1 MKRVVVVGAGIGGLS
16 SAALL
21 AKAGLDVTVLEAHNE
36 PGGCA
41 STFYHHGYR
50 FDAGATLSAGF
61 YLGGPMD
68 LLAQAIGVEKWP
80 TEPTDTAMVVHLPD
94 GWKVFRLT
102 GQQRWEERL
111 SAFGTRSEKFW
122 RWQEQTADALWDLA
136 LRGIPWP
143 PQSFQDWTQFIPKA
157 FDELRSDLPARH
169 LPQFILDAFR
179 PISHHLQD
187 APERLRL
194 FIDGQLLISAQ
205 TTSPYANALYATAA
219 LDLPRRGAVHLKGGM
234 IAIAEAIVEA
244 LCKSGGQIHYQQQAT
259 NIRFEKDHPTGVETK
274 GNGTF
279 PADLVILNLPPWN
292 IAPLTQNL
300 LPNRMRGLPQRL
312 KDGWGAFMVYVG
324 VDASLIPE
332 DLPLHHQ
339 VIVKEPLGEGNSLF
353 LSLNPPWDSSRA
365 PNGRRALTI
374 STHTALEPW
383 WNLHQK
389 DKAAYEARKQAYLER
404 VLDSS
409 ERVLPGLR
417 EASHL
422 LLPGTPLT
430 FQRFTRRKWGWVGGF
445 PQTHLF
451 RNWGPRLS
459 PDLWMVGDSIFPG
472 QSTAAVAL
480 GGMRVARSILRT
492 LNLQTYPTEVTAV
505 ASPTQD

>member
-1 MKRVVVVGAGIGGLS
+1 
-16 SAALL
+16 
-21 AKAGLDVTVLEAHNE
+21 
-36 PGGCA
+36 
-41 STFYHHGYR
+41 
-50 FDAGATLSAGF
+50 
-61 YLGGPMD
+61 
-68 LLAQAIGVEKWP
+68 
-80 TEPTDTAMVVHLPD
+80 
-94 GWKVFRLT
+94 
-102 GQQRWEERL
+102 L

-143 PQSFQDWTQFIPKA
+143 PQNFQDWTQFIPKA

-279 PADLVILNLPPWN
+279 PADLVILNIPPWN

-300 LPNRMRGLPQRL
+300 LPNRMRGLPQRP

-451 RNWGPRLS
+451 RNWDPRLS

>member
-122 RWQEQTADALWDLA
+122 RWQERTADALWDLA

-259 NIRFEKDHPTGVETK
+259 NIRFEKDHPTCVETK

-279 PADLVILNLPPWN
+279 PADLVILNIPPWN

-300 LPNRMRGLPQRL
+300 LPNRMRGLPQRP